1 LGYNR
6 RDLATERRDPIRMG
20 AGGEQ
25 ERVPTRLARFGVA
38 IAALA
43 ASVTFAACGS
53 DLGSEE
59 EGDGEDLQVAEA
71 GPAEGELT
79 MSTGPLYIDKGK
91 GGVDGPGGTIYE
103 FEQETGIEM
112 NYLEDINGNESFFA
126 KVRPELENGES
137 GGRDIIIATDWMAKR
152 YADLGYL
159 QELDKSAIP
168 NVEENLLPSLQS
180 PDFDPNRDF
189 TVPWASG
196 MTGLIVRSDLAP
208 DITSINDLF
217 DPKYK
222 GKVTLLEELR
232 DTVPLVMM
240 AEGIDPHEATPD
252 QWLETIQKI
261 EDAVDSG
268 QIRDITG
275 NDYINDLPKGDT
287 VAAIGWSGDA
297 VQLQLDDPNIE
308 FRMPD
313 EGCVL
318 WSDDMIIPIGAPN
331 PGAAYA
337 FMDYVYEPENAAQIA
352 AYVNYTTPVTGVREV
367 YERQGETELAEN
379 ELIFPSEEFT
389 ESCTTQPSLEGED
402 EQEIEAAWGELTAG

>member
-1 LGYNR
+1 MGEE
-6 RDLATERRDPIRMG
+6 RDRSHS
-20 AGGEQ
+20 
-25 ERVPTRLARFGVA
+25 VLARFGVA
-38 IAALA
+38 IATFA
-43 ASVTFAACGS
+43 AAIGIAACGS
-53 DLGSEE
+53 DLGSDEE
-59 EGDGEDLQVAEA
+59 EGGDELQVAQA

-79 MSTGPLYIDKGK
+79 FSTGPLYIDKGQ
-91 GGVDGPGGTIYE
+91 GSVDGPGSTLFE
-103 FEQETGIEM
+103 FEQETGIEV
-112 NYLEDINGNESFFA
+112 NYREEINANESFFA
-126 KVRPELENGES
+126 KVRPELENDES

-152 YADLGYL
+152 YRDLGYV
-159 QELDKSAIP
+159 QGLDKSAIP
-168 NVEENLLPSLQS
+168 NVEENLLPSLQD
-180 PDFDPNRDF
+180 PDFDPGREY

-232 DTVPLVMM
+232 DTVPLIML
-240 AEGIDPHEATPD
+240 AEGTDPHEATPE
-252 QWLETIQKI
+252 QWLDTISKI
-261 EDAVDSG
+261 EEAVESG

-275 NDYINDLPKGDT
+275 NDYIDDLPRGNT

-297 VQLQLDDPNIE
+297 VQLQADDPNIE

-318 WSDDMIIPIGAPN
+318 WSDDMIIPVGAPN
-331 PGAAYA
+331 PAAAYA
-337 FMDYVYEPENAAQIA
+337 FMNYVYQPESAAQIA

-389 ESCTTQPSLEGED
+389 QDCTTQPSLAGED
-402 EQEIEAAWGELTAG
+402 EQEIEAAWAELTSG